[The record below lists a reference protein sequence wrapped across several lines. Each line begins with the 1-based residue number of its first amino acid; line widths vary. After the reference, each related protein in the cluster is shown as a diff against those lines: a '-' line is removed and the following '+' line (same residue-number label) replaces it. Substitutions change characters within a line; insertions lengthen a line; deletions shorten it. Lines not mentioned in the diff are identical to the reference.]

1 VAPAE
6 RWDLDY
12 LEQNIGNG
20 DFSVFLSRNHKF
32 KYYDDK
38 KIPPASGDSRLDFTP
53 PTRRVDMRFPDFAC
67 KLRQWRRGDERQVTC
82 STCTYVLLTLHSVM
96 LILVIYNILF
106 RLNTEGYIDGSHA

>member
-1 VAPAE
+1 VVITDTKLVAPTE

-53 PTRRVDMRFPDFAC
+53 PTRRVDMTFPDFASR
-67 KLRQWRRGDERQVTC
+67 LRQWRRGDERQVTC
-82 STCTYVLLTLHSVM
+82 SICTYALKALHSAL
-96 LILVIYNILF
+96 LILQTGPIL
-106 RLNTEGYIDGSHA
+106 H

>member
-1 VAPAE
+1 VVITDTKLVAPTE

-53 PTRRVDMRFPDFAC
+53 PTRRVDMRFSEFAS
-67 KLRQWRRGDERQVTC
+67 KLRQWRRGDERQVTHSICFTFCIVNTTDRSYFTLVLC
-82 STCTYVLLTLHSVM
+82 SRKCCT
-96 LILVIYNILF
+96 N
-106 RLNTEGYIDGSHA
+106 